1 MQLLSS
7 LRVLL
12 TLPPPTSH
20 PHLLTTHNQI
30 ANGIGEL
37 VHSQANNIK
46 LPHDWSILFSMLE
59 CVGTGRMQTPNI
71 TGVTMET
78 ERNLDVEEGEV
89 PDSTVDNESDQSN
102 SRSHPSVALS
112 DSTIKEYVWISGEE
126 RAQKPV
132 ISSLNQFDLLVE
144 ESIRPHTPRIFF
156 KCCETLSYVVRS
168 DLHVTASN
176 FGCCVHCI
184 RIFSETCSS
193 HQALEQETSPRRCGR
208 EREGGRERV
217 REREGESVKERD
229 KGRERERE

>member
-1 MQLLSS
+1 MSMQLLSS

-20 PHLLTTHNQI
+20 PHLLTTHKQI

-37 VHSQANNIK
+37 VHLQANNIK
-46 LPHDWSILFSMLE
+46 LPHDWSTLLSMLE
-59 CVGTGRMQTPNI
+59 CVGTGRMQAQNI
-71 TGVTMET
+71 GSVTMEM
-78 ERNLDVEEGEV
+78 ERNLDTEEGEV
-89 PDSTVDNESDQSN
+89 PDSTVDDSNQSN
-102 SRSHPSVALS
+102 SRSHQTVVPS
-112 DSTIKEYVWISGEE
+112 DSTIKDYVWISGEE

-132 ISSLNQFDLLVE
+132 LSSLNQFDLLVE

-184 RIFSETCSS
+184 RVFSETCCS
-193 HQALEQETSPRRCGR
+193 HQALEQETSPGR
-208 EREGGRERV
+208 
-217 REREGESVKERD
+217 
-229 KGRERERE
+229 